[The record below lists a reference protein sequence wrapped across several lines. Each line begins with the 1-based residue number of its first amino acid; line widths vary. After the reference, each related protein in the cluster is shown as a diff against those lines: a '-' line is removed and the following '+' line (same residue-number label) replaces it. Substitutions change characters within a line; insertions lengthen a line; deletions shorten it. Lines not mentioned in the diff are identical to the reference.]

1 MKFEFSAGIIVY
13 ADMEDERKFL
23 FLKNP
28 RGWWDLPKG
37 HIEKGENALKAAL
50 RETKEEAN
58 LVLKPY
64 RSFVYSEDYWFVN
77 SGEKI
82 KKNVKMFIA
91 KADNIEDV
99 RVSKEHSG
107 YAWMSYEKAMKEL
120 RYKTQKQMIS
130 SANVYISRLE
140 KIEAIN
146 AEYSRLP
153 STAANWKLSRRFVP
167 GEGRLNA
174 KVMLIGQA
182 PGAEEDRYL
191 RPFIGR
197 SGKLLDKLLR
207 SAGLM
212 RRNVYITSVVQF
224 FPPENRMPADD
235 EIALCKPFLERQIA
249 EIDPEIIVLLGSVA
263 AKTVVGMD
271 GVKSIHGKIIS
282 GRPTYLVTLHPAA
295 AVRIKSNMPLIEA
308 DFKILKSLAKSRKR
322 FGTRQ

>member
-13 ADMEDERKFL
+13 ADMDGERKFL

-28 RGWWDLPKG
+28 HGWWDLPKG
-37 HIEKGENALKAAL
+37 HIEKGENAIKAAL

-64 RSFVYSEDYWFVN
+64 RSFVYSEDYWFI
-77 SGEKI
+77 SAGEKI

-91 KADNIEDV
+91 KADNVGDV
-99 RVSKEHSG
+99 RISEEHSG
-107 YAWMSYEKAMKEL
+107 YAWMSYKVALNEL

-130 SANVYISRLE
+130 SANSYISRLE
-140 KIEAIN
+140 KIDAIN
-146 AEYSRLP
+146 AEYANLP
-153 STAANWKLSRRFVP
+153 NIAADWKLSRRFVP

-174 KVMLIGQA
+174 KVMFIGQA
-182 PGAEEDRYL
+182 PGAEEDMKL

-197 SGKLLDKLLR
+197 SGKLLDRLIK
-207 SAGLM
+207 SAGLV

-224 FPPENRMPADD
+224 FPPENRVPTDD
-235 EIALCKPFLERQIA
+235 EIILCKPFLDRQIA
-249 EIDPEIIVLLGSVA
+249 EINPEIIVLLGSVA
-263 AKTVVGMD
+263 AKAVVGLD
-271 GVKSIHGKIIS
+271 GIKSIHGRVIS
-282 GRPTYLVTLHPAA
+282 GKPTYLVTLHPAA

-308 DFKILKSLAKSRKR
+308 DFKILKSLLKNRKR